1 MRELLLILGVV
12 RFLPLLC
19 LKVHELEVLGSKS
32 LCNGIERE
40 LAELRKFAVF
50 DSPPHTQ
57 TETGKGKRRRG
68 EILTWRRTS
77 TKGS

>member
-50 DSPPHTQ
+50 DSPPPTLDQ
-57 TETGKGKRRRG
+57 KEERKEKEG
-68 EILTWRRTS
+68 EKLTWRRTS

>member
-1 MRELLLILGVV
+1 M
-12 RFLPLLC
+12 
-19 LKVHELEVLGSKS
+19 
-32 LCNGIERE
+32 GIERE